1 MIHSFAPAS
10 DIITCLAIHGRKLQ
24 RKCMDMTLITMPG
37 RLYSDTLAENKSF
50 CTNCPN
56 TTCYYGSVEREF
68 IRTLFLRGT
77 VEPPF

>member
-1 MIHSFAPAS
+1 
-10 DIITCLAIHGRKLQ
+10 
-24 RKCMDMTLITMPG
+24 MDMTLITMPG
-37 RLYSDTLAENKSF
+37 RLYSGTLAENKSF

-68 IRTLFLRGT
+68 IRALFLRGT